1 MPTFYDLLSTIKD
14 GQQAKDLRLSLIR
27 DIESETGR
35 SLIVYAAATAG
46 KHPAAPVQL
55 DITDKT
61 AFSDLIDGITGDSL
75 DVFLH
80 SPGGS
85 VEAAEQIINLLR
97 ARFTYLR
104 FIVPHTAM
112 SAATLMVLA
121 GDTVLMDDRSAL
133 GPIDPQ
139 IVISMP
145 KAQFKIPAHAYVQG
159 FQHARQ
165 AIEDHPAVAA
175 AYLPL
180 LNKYEMYLLET
191 CADASRLSQSLA
203 REWLRSYMLKDQP
216 RAAERARRIA
226 RSLSDH
232 SKFLSH
238 QRSIDIKK
246 AIDLG
251 LNVTDMDTVPRLRD
265 LVWQLYCAIEF
276 HFDKSTAVKLF
287 ENSRGVSYQRNVTLA
302 EINIPLGLP
311 LPIQP
316 NPPPVLQNPNE
327 NPPGLPA

>member
-1 MPTFYDLLSTIKD
+1 MSTFNDLLGTIKD
-14 GQQAKDLRLSLIR
+14 GQQAKGLRLSLIR
-27 DIESETGR
+27 DIESETGHA
-35 SLIVYAAATAG
+35 LIVYAAATAG

-61 AFSDLIDGITGDSL
+61 AFSDLIDGIAADSL

-85 VEAAEQIINLLR
+85 VEAAEQIVNLLR
-97 ARFTYLR
+97 ARFAHLR

-159 FQHARQ
+159 FQNALK
-165 AIEDHPAVAA
+165 AIEERPDVAA

-180 LNKYEMYLLET
+180 LNKYEMYMLET
-191 CADASRLSQSLA
+191 CADASSLSESLA
-203 REWLRSYMLKDQP
+203 KEWLRAYMLKGQP
-216 RAAERARRIA
+216 RATERARRIA
-226 RSLSDH
+226 HALSDH
-232 SKFLSH
+232 RKFRSH
-238 QRSIDIKK
+238 QRSIDIKM

-251 LNVTDMDTVPRLRD
+251 LNVTDMAVTPRLRD

-276 HFDKSTAVKLF
+276 HFDKSNAVKLF
-287 ENSRGVSYQRNVTLA
+287 ENSRGVSYQRNVALA

-311 LPIQP
+311 IQP
-316 NPPPVLQNPNE
+316 APPPAVQNPGQD
-327 NPPGLPA
+327 PPA